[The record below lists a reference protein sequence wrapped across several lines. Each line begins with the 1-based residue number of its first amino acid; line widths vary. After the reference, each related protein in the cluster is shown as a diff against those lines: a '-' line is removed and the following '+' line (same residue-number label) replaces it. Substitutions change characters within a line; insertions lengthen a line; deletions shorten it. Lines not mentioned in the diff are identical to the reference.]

1 MNAGY
6 FVGRS
11 SDFLLILDFSEFE
24 SSFRR
29 LCKLLEVDA
38 VLPRDDLA
46 AHRNPANLPRH
57 LSRDASANLTRWY
70 APDLSFVE
78 LCGKLGC
85 FAGNEIAS
93 SNAPG

>member
-1 MNAGY
+1 MNADY

-11 SDFLLILDFSEFE
+11 SDFLLILDFSQLD

-38 VLPRDDLA
+38 ELPGDDVA
-46 AHRNPANLPRH
+46 AHRNPADAPRH
-57 LSRDASANLTRWY
+57 LSGDAVANLTRWY
-70 APDLSFVE
+70 AADLTFVE

-85 FAGNEIAS
+85 FAGAGVS
-93 SNAPG
+93 